1 MKSKAVLFGLNYVR
15 GPPSNRLR
23 GCINDVNNMG
33 KYLSENGNYDCVKI
47 YTDETDDT
55 RTNAH
60 SMISTLHTLA
70 MDSHRYNLEKVWIH
84 FSGHGC
90 QIGDDNCEEE
100 DGKDECIVPTD
111 CHVNGV
117 IRDDLI
123 KRILTLFNENTKVF
137 CVFDCCHSGTIGDLK
152 YLYKD
157 KEEEPEEC
165 CKNSRCKANICMISG
180 CMDSQTSADAFNVRN
195 KRKFSGA
202 MTSCLLETF
211 KTNKKVFDV
220 IKNLRVLL
228 KRKRFTQ
235 YPQLTSSFKVSQED
249 VFM

>member
-1 MKSKAVLFGLNYVR
+1 
-15 GPPSNRLR
+15 
-23 GCINDVNNMG
+23 
-33 KYLSENGNYDCVKI
+33 
-47 YTDETDDT
+47 
-55 RTNAH
+55 
-60 SMISTLHTLA
+60 
-70 MDSHRYNLEKVWIH
+70 
-84 FSGHGC
+84 
-90 QIGDDNCEEE
+90 
-100 DGKDECIVPTD
+100 
-111 CHVNGV
+111 
-117 IRDDLI
+117 
-123 KRILTLFNENTKVF
+123 
-137 CVFDCCHSGTIGDLK
+137 VFDCCHSGTIGDLK

-157 KEEEPEEC
+157 KKEEPEEC

-195 KRKFSGA
+195 KRQFSGA

-249 VFM
+249 VFV